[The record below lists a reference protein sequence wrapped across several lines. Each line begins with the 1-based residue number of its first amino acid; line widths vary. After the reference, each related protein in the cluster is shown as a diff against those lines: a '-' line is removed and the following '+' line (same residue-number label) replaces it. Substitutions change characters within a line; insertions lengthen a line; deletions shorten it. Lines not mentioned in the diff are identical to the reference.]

1 MAGLK
6 KLPIGIENFEEMRRE
21 DFYYVDKSH
30 VIEQLL
36 TQLKKKEMT
45 NDSLVYSIRELT
57 ELLEK
62 HYGSKVIVLIDEY
75 DVPLA
80 RANENGYYDEMVLLI
95 RNLFENALKTNSSLK
110 FAVLTG
116 CLRIA
121 KESIFTGLNNFNNRS
136 KNSLTSIGTPLKKWS

>member
-1 MAGLK
+1 
-6 KLPIGIENFEEMRRE
+6 
-21 DFYYVDKSH
+21 
-30 VIEQLL
+30 
-36 TQLKKKEMT
+36 MT
-45 NDSLVYSIRELT
+45 LLVYSIRELT

-136 KNSLTSIGTPLKKWS
+136 KNSLTSIGTPLKKSFLRVNQYKIKYVC